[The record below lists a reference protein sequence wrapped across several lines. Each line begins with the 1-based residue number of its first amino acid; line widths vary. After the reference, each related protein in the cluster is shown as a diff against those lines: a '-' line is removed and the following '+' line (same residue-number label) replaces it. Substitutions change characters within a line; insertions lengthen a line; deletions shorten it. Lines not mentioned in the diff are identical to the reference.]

1 MFKLM
6 DVDEDKHFSRDD
18 LEELDKDRVSIDRRG
33 TLQNSEIMVL

>member
-6 DVDEDKHFSRDD
+6 DVDEDRHFSRDD

-33 TLQNSEIMVL
+33 ILHNSEMMVL